1 MFFKGS
7 VLTIVVMLLCL
18 SKRAVAFRLPSL
30 SLAAVNRN
38 YTHLKNKMDESSHFH
53 KDKATMKTDRPKKVE
68 KIVVDPKNSDYK
80 FRDCRV
86 FVDNIPLQATWKD
99 LKDHFRE
106 AGVNYVSIS
115 KDPATGASKGCGIV
129 QFDTVEQSTK
139 AVVDMQGSL
148 LKGSPLKV
156 WLDRKRDEGKERIEK
171 TMHSIPY
178 SSKLRGDIKSSSEL
192 EAFKRERS
200 GKPDRFT
207 RDDESRFSRDRDGRD
222 GQDRRDNRQDYGYE
236 QRPRDDRGDRTRDR
250 NDERDRRPARQDRD
264 GDRYDRAPRDVAPR
278 SRDQNRDRDDRYTDN
293 RSPQSSRP
301 TNPPRE
307 KKAVP
312 VQGDA
317 DFKFTPSF
325 FKRDPSDD
333 TIVSSEELS
342 EIEFLVDS
350 RADCRDYGNYENA
363 DKIRLRLRNDF
374 RVQCDDVKKMWRVLS
389 PLLADGTPR
398 PTRAR

>member
-1 MFFKGS
+1 MIIKRS
-7 VLTIVVMLLCL
+7 ILAIAAMLLCL
-18 SKRAVAFRLPSL
+18 SRGAVAFRLPSL
-30 SLAAVNRN
+30 SMAVANRS
-38 YTHLKNKMDESSHFH
+38 YTHLKNKLDESSHLY
-53 KDKATMKTDRPKKVE
+53 KAPVKSDRPKKVE
-68 KIVVDPKNSDYK
+68 KIVVDPKSDYK

-86 FVDNIPLQATWKD
+86 FVDNIPRQATWKD

-115 KDPATGASKGCGIV
+115 KDPATGESKGCGIV

-156 WLDRKRDEGKERIEK
+156 WLDRKRDEGKIEK
-171 TMHSIPY
+171 TMHSIPN

-200 GKPDRFT
+200 GKPERFA
-207 RDDESRFSRDRDGRD
+207 RDEEPRFSREREGRDRRDGR
-222 GQDRRDNRQDYGYE
+222 QNRDYE
-236 QRPRDDRGDRTRDR
+236 PRSRDDRGDRTRSRD
-250 NDERDRRPARQDRD
+250 DERDRRPARQDRD
-264 GDRYDRAPRDVAPR
+264 GSRYERADRDAEPR
-278 SRDQNRDRDDRYTDN
+278 SRGREDRYSDN
-293 RSPQSSRP
+293 RSAPPARP
-301 TNPPRE
+301 ASPPRE
-307 KKAVP
+307 KKAP
-312 VQGDA
+312 PAQGDV

-325 FKRDPSDD
+325 FKRDPSDT
-333 TIVSSEELS
+333 TILSAEERS

-374 RVQCDDVKKMWRVLS
+374 RVQCDDVKKMWRILS
-389 PLLADGTPR
+389 PLMPDGTPR
-398 PTRAR
+398 PTRAL